1 MKKTITFLYLAS
13 CSLRWSCWEFSYYTR
28 QTVRESKNYCRR
40 KVFGTYLLSED
51 RTVSVNETNIVL
63 ITEGTV
69 SMESADCPDQICVHH
84 QRIKRSGES
93 IICLPNKVVVSIE
106 GGGEEN
112 LTELYNSQERV
123 I

>member
-1 MKKTITFLYLAS
+1 MGILFIALGRAGNSAITLGKRYG
-13 CSLRWSCWEFSYYTR
+13 
-28 QTVRESKNYCRR
+28 ESKNYCRR
-40 KVFGTYLLSED
+40 EGFGTYLLSED

-106 GGGEEN
+106 GGGEEK
-112 LTELYNSQERV
+112 LDGTVQ
-123 I
+123 

>member
-1 MKKTITFLYLAS
+1 MKKNDNILILGILFIALVVLGIQLLHSANGT
-13 CSLRWSCWEFSYYTR
+13 E
-28 QTVRESKNYCRR
+28 
-40 KVFGTYLLSED
+40 KVKI
-51 RTVSVNETNIVL
+51 TVSVNETNIVL

-106 GGGEEN
+106 GGGEEK
-112 LTELYNSQERV
+112 LDGTVQ
-123 I
+123 

>member
-1 MKKTITFLYLAS
+1 MKKNDNILILGILFIALVVLGIQLLHSANGTEKVKIT
-13 CSLRWSCWEFSYYTR
+13 
-28 QTVRESKNYCRR
+28 VDG

-69 SMESADCPDQICVHH
+69 QICVHH

-106 GGGEEN
+106 GGGEEK
-112 LTELYNSQERV
+112 LDGTVQ
-123 I
+123 

>member
-1 MKKTITFLYLAS
+1 MKKNDNILILGILFIALVVLGIQLLHSANGTEKVKIT
-13 CSLRWSCWEFSYYTR
+13 
-28 QTVRESKNYCRR
+28 VDG

-69 SMESADCPDQICVHH
+69 SMESADCPH

-106 GGGEEN
+106 GGGEEK
-112 LTELYNSQERV
+112 LDGTVQ
-123 I
+123 

>member
-1 MKKTITFLYLAS
+1 MKKNDNILILGILFIALVVLGIQLLHSANGTEKVKIT
-13 CSLRWSCWEFSYYTR
+13 
-28 QTVRESKNYCRR
+28 VDG

-69 SMESADCPDQICVHH
+69 SMESADCPEQIC
-84 QRIKRSGES
+84 GES

-106 GGGEEN
+106 GGGEEK
-112 LTELYNSQERV
+112 LDGTVQ
-123 I
+123 

>member
-1 MKKTITFLYLAS
+1 MKKNDNILILGILFIALVVLGIQLLHSANGTEKVKIT
-13 CSLRWSCWEFSYYTR
+13 
-28 QTVRESKNYCRR
+28 VDG

-69 SMESADCPDQICVHH
+69 SIESADCPDQICVHH

-106 GGGEEN
+106 GGGEEK
-112 LTELYNSQERV
+112 LDGTVQ
-123 I
+123 

>member
-1 MKKTITFLYLAS
+1 MKKNDNILILGILFIALVVLGIQLLHSANGTEKVKIT
-13 CSLRWSCWEFSYYTR
+13 
-28 QTVRESKNYCRR
+28 V
-40 KVFGTYLLSED
+40 GTYLLSED

-106 GGGEEN
+106 GGGEEK
-112 LTELYNSQERV
+112 LDGTVQ
-123 I
+123 

>member
-1 MKKTITFLYLAS
+1 MKKNDNILILGILFIALVVLGIQLLHSANGTEKVKIT
-13 CSLRWSCWEFSYYTR
+13 
-28 QTVRESKNYCRR
+28 VDG

-69 SMESADCPDQICVHH
+69 SMESADCPDQI
-84 QRIKRSGES
+84 KRSGES

-106 GGGEEN
+106 GGGEEK
-112 LTELYNSQERV
+112 LDGTVQ
-123 I
+123 

>member
-1 MKKTITFLYLAS
+1 MKKNDNILILGILFIALVVLGIQLLHSANGT
-13 CSLRWSCWEFSYYTR
+13 E
-28 QTVRESKNYCRR
+28 

-106 GGGEEN
+106 GGGEEK
-112 LTELYNSQERV
+112 LDGTVQ
-123 I
+123 

>member
-1 MKKTITFLYLAS
+1 MKKNDNILILGILFIALVVLGIQLLHSANCTEKVKIT
-13 CSLRWSCWEFSYYTR
+13 
-28 QTVRESKNYCRR
+28 VDG

-69 SMESADCPDQICVHH
+69 SMESADCPE
-84 QRIKRSGES
+84 RSGES

-106 GGGEEN
+106 GGGEEK
-112 LTELYNSQERV
+112 LDGTVQ
-123 I
+123 